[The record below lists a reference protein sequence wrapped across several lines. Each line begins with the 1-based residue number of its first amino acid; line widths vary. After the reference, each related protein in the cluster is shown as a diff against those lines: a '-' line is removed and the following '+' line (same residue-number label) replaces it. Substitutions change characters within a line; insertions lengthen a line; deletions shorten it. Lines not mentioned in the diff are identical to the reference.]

1 MHTFNV
7 KEQYEYSQRGEQTR
21 LALLKGQKVASEA
34 RSTEDQRLLP
44 VKMTGNNMQNP
55 LNRDRALYIGTC
67 FLWALIRNRGRGE
80 IILEFYCR
88 NLVGR
93 YCICYTCVPENK
105 TAAPTK
111 SQENEMF
118 LPVICFSKCGN
129 YFYNIQLTI
138 LQKAPVP
145 L

>member
-1 MHTFNV
+1 
-7 KEQYEYSQRGEQTR
+7 
-21 LALLKGQKVASEA
+21 
-34 RSTEDQRLLP
+34 
-44 VKMTGNNMQNP
+44 MTGNNMQNP

-80 IILEFYCR
+80 IILELYYS
-88 NLVGR
+88 NSVGR
-93 YCICYTCVPENK
+93 YCIFYTCVPENK

-111 SQENEMF
+111 SQENETF